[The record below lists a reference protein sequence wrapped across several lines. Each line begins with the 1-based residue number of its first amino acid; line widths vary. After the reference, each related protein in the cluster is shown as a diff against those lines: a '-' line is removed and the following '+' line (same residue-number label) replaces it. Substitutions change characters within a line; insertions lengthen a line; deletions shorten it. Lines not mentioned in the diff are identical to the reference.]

1 MTVRWRIILLDVV
14 ALAFIASMI
23 AVMALGLSLAGDFV
37 QRVDGVHRR
46 FEVIAELDGD
56 ANNYA
61 EQIAEVL
68 LLGSE
73 QMDDF
78 VAARNEMQATFA
90 RLSEVTRAEVSTL
103 RGIDE
108 VQRELSDVET
118 TSRLMELYR
127 AIDRAAEQVFALQ
140 REGKQAEAVD
150 IFRRDV
156 EYRLSNDFEALIESS
171 LRDERNEI
179 ATELA
184 VVRRQQSRL
193 LLWAGALAIL
203 ALACGA
209 ALGLVLNR
217 AIVRPVQ
224 ALAAGARAIA
234 GGRLDHRIRVE
245 GNDEFSSLSRA
256 FNEMA
261 GAIEQQRT
269 GLMQAQQRLGS
280 EVEARTS
287 ELREAND
294 RLRDIDSRRSQF
306 LADVSHELRTPLT
319 VLRGEADVA
328 LRSGDGAAE
337 QRETLRR
344 IQTQAAELG
353 HLLDDL
359 LAFARSDAED
369 QRLDLEETAA
379 GKIVAAAVQE
389 GEILA
394 AAREVLIE
402 PDLRNEG
409 SRVNADIRRLKQ
421 ALVIG
426 LDNAVKHS
434 PPGGRV
440 RVETRA
446 AEGWLTIGIADEG
459 IGIDAEDQPHVFQ
472 RFYRGRSATARSA
485 KGIGIGLSI
494 AKEIVERHGGTITLE
509 NRSQGGALLR
519 IAVPLA
525 TTADG
530 GGIAT

>member
-61 EQIAEVL
+61 EQI
-68 LLGSE
+68 
-73 QMDDF
+73 
-78 VAARNEMQATFA
+78 
-90 RLSEVTRAEVSTL
+90 
-103 RGIDE
+103 DE

-118 TSRLMELYR
+118 TSRLLELYR

-156 EYRLSNDFEALIESS
+156 EYRLSNDFEALIEAS

-179 ATELA
+179 ATELS

-287 ELREAND
+287 ELREANH

-328 LRSGDGAAE
+328 LRSSDDAAE

-379 GKIVAAAVQE
+379 GRIVTAAVQE
-389 GEILA
+389 GEVLA
-394 AAREVLIE
+394 SAREVLI
-402 PDLRNEG
+402 
-409 SRVNADIRRLKQ
+409 DIRRLKQ

-446 AEGWLTIGIADEG
+446 TEGWLTIGIADEG

-472 RFYRGRSATARSA
+472 RFYRGRSASARPS

-509 NRSQGGALLR
+509 NQAQGGALLC
-519 IAVPLA
+519 IVLPLA
-525 TTADG
+525 TAADS